1 MKAEDR
7 ILSKRYARGYMDLD
21 GRAFSTQQE
30 TAAANAVNELRAVHD
45 AISRSGRI
53 LLHPLVGYQDKNEV
67 LARLLPKD
75 LALSRAAD
83 FSRLLIRE
91 NRFYLLAAVIED
103 CKSLHDAYAGIAPAR
118 VASRHLLD
126 EQELRRIGDA
136 LSAAFGRKIQL
147 SHTISESLV
156 GGMEIRM
163 GDLLIDATI
172 KGRLERLR
180 NGVLAE

>member
-21 GRAFSTQQE
+21 GRVFSGQTE
-30 TAAANAVNELRAVHD
+30 AAAAV
-45 AISRSGRI
+45 AISELLAIRDAVGRFRRI
-53 LLHPLVGYQDKNEV
+53 LLHPLVGYDDKNEV
-67 LARLLPKD
+67 LARLLPKA
-75 LALSRAAD
+75 LTLSRAAA
-83 FSRLLIRE
+83 FSRLLIGE
-91 NRFYLLAAVIED
+91 NRFYLLEAVIED
-103 CKSLHDAYAGIAPAR
+103 CRSLYNAYAGIAPAR
-118 VASRHLLD
+118 VTSRHPLD
-126 EQELRRIGDA
+126 NGELRRLGAA
-136 LSAAFGRKIQL
+136 LSEAAVRKIQL
-147 SHTISESLV
+147 SNSISESVV